1 MSWIK
6 QITQYLGV
14 ILLPS
19 IATVLF
25 LGLAISGNG
34 VIRVCIHI
42 FKNIVWLTPRT
53 PYALTKMW
61 KERHV
66 VFSTNH
72 LAFKII
78 ALIVGFPFVALLVL
92 LDDYEE

>member
-1 MSWIK
+1 MSWLK

-19 IATVLF
+19 IATVFF

-34 VIRVCIHI
+34 IIRVCTHI
-42 FKNIVWLTPRT
+42 FKNIVLLAPRT
-53 PYALTKMW
+53 PYVLTKMW
-61 KERHV
+61 QERHV
-66 VFSTNH
+66 VFSTNQ

-78 ALIVGFPFVALLVL
+78 ALIVGFPFVALFVL